1 MRNKAWRRK
10 QEFRKKNKVVKK
22 YFNWWGDEDWDPKSI
37 GLRSHTPCLCSC
49 WMCGNPRK
57 YYNDGTIQE
66 KKNERMHE
74 LLESLQ
80 EKE

>member
-1 MRNKAWRRK
+1 MRNRAWRRK
-10 QEFRKKNKVVKK
+10 QESKKKKKVLKWWDYEWSSRMIGKK
-22 YFNWWGDEDWDPKSI
+22 
-37 GLRSHTPCLCSC
+37 SHSPALCSC

>member
-10 QEFRKKNKVVKK
+10 QEFKKKKKVEKNH
-22 YFNWWGDEDWDPKSI
+22 YNWWWGDSPRMIGKKAHAPKF
-37 GLRSHTPCLCSC
+37 CSC

-57 YYNDGTIQE
+57 YFNDKTFQE

-74 LLESLQ
+74 LLEPL
-80 EKE
+80 